1 MQYDEKTYDLI
12 NNSFNNMD
20 LWSNMGVSLCLGN
33 SNNYLFDEHTVND
46 YYDYLEEKELNH
58 NLIDNDDDLRSN
70 TERQWALESVEERS
84 DNKTVICEQ
93 WLSDIHGV
101 EMDDL
106 FTRHTE
112 VIYGE
117 DILTFIDRLREGK
130 RIMKQ
135 EGDADRWEAN
145 FELRLIA
152 LCEFAVEHDYGVRL
166 SV

>member
-1 MQYDEKTYDLI
+1 
-12 NNSFNNMD
+12 
-20 LWSNMGVSLCLGN
+20 MGMSLCLKDHQSKLFN
-33 SNNYLFDEHTVND
+33 DYTINN
-46 YYDYLEEKELNH
+46 YYDYLEKKELGH
-58 NLIDNDDDLRSN
+58 RIVDNSGDLRANIERRRALKSIRENSN
-70 TERQWALESVEERS
+70 NR
-84 DNKTVICEQ
+84 KVICEQ
-93 WLSDIHGV
+93 FLSNIHGV

-106 FTRHTE
+106 FTRDTE

-135 EGDADRWEAN
+135 EGDADRWESY

-152 LCEFAVEHDYGVRL
+152 LCEFAMEHDYGVRL

>member
-1 MQYDEKTYDLI
+1 MTPTL
-12 NNSFNNMD
+12 
-20 LWSNMGVSLCLGN
+20 NMGMSFCLRN
-33 SNNYLFDEHTVND
+33 DTDNLFDADIVNE
-46 YYDYLEEKELNH
+46 YYDYLEEKELRYYSNVV
-58 NLIDNDDDLRSN
+58 NEDIPANSDRKIAIETLRN
-70 TERQWALESVEERS
+70 NE
-84 DNKTVICEQ
+84 DNKRTICEQ
-93 WLSDIHGV
+93 FSSDIHGV

-117 DILTFIDRLREGK
+117 DILTFINRLREGK

-135 EGDADRWEAN
+135 EGDADRWEAQ